1 MFIALI
7 PFCSSVLKFRLKSVH
22 GILNIS
28 DFLFSVVA
36 KNSASMYNS
45 NSSLYSGDS
54 GDNIWLRPSNQRSI
68 SVSSASS
75 LHETVYTRV
84 WKVCNTRYILLGTHG
99 Q

>member
-7 PFCSSVLKFRLKSVH
+7 PFCSSVLKFRLN
-22 GILNIS
+22 LYMALDIS

-84 WKVCNTRYILLGTHG
+84 WKVCNTRYIL
-99 Q
+99 